1 MWLKNHDKRVIKM
14 NANTLRNVRFFALL
28 VLMYWVTAPLNI
40 VQAQPSEASGVSL
53 ARQFGDSYLPMM
65 LMEEDKLI
73 EKHARKNG
81 LGEIKVDWK
90 AVSGGAAANDA
101 LLSGQIDFV
110 SGGVGPLLQIWGATG
125 GRVKGVA
132 ALNTMPLLLNTNNP
146 KVKTIRDLTEADK
159 IAVPAVRV
167 SMQAVVLRMAAAKE
181 FGETQFDRLD
191 RLTVSMGQGDA
202 TAALLSGSGGITAHF
217 GNSPFQFRQLQ
228 DKKIRTLL
236 NSYDVLGGPSTF
248 GVIWTTSKFR
258 EANPRLYKSVLG
270 ALQEAV
276 DTINADKR
284 AAAARFVE
292 ISRSKESVEFAQS
305 IFMNPQVTYSL
316 VPQNTLKLGQFM
328 YKVKQIK
335 AEPTTWKDYFFED
348 VHHLP
353 GS

>member
-1 MWLKNHDKRVIKM
+1 MEENMKALVM
-14 NANTLRNVRFFALL
+14 VRHALML
-28 VLMYWVTAPLNI
+28 VVSSWVLLLPSSGVA
-40 VQAQPSEASGVSL
+40 QATESSEVSL

-65 LMEEDKLI
+65 IMEQQNLV
-73 EKHARKNG
+73 EKHARTNG
-81 LGEIKVDWK
+81 LGGIKVSWK

-101 LLSGQIDFV
+101 LLSGQLDFV

-181 FGETQFDRLD
+181 YGDKEFDRLD
-191 RLTVSMGQGDA
+191 RYTVTMGQGDA
-202 TAALLSGSGGITAHF
+202 TAALLSGSGGISAHF
-217 GNSPFQFRQLQ
+217 GNSPFQFRQLE
-228 DKKIRTLL
+228 DKKIHTLL

-248 GVIWTTSKFR
+248 GVIWTTAKFR
-258 EANPRLYKSVLG
+258 ESNPKLYKSVLG

-276 DTINADKR
+276 DIINSDKR
-284 AAAARFVE
+284 AAATRYLE
-292 ISRSKESVEFAQS
+292 ISRSKEPVEFIQS
-305 IFMNPQVTYSL
+305 IFLNPQVTYNL
-316 VPQNTLKLGQFM
+316 TPLNTLKLGQFM
-328 YKVKQIK
+328 FKVQQIK
-335 AEPTTWKDYFFED
+335 LEPKSWKDYFFD
-348 VHHLP
+348 DIHHLP